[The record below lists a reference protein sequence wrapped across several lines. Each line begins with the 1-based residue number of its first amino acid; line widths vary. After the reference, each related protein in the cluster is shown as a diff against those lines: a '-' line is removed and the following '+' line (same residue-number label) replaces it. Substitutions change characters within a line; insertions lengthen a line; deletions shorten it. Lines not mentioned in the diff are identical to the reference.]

1 MRTYQHRHLLAASLV
16 SAFLVVLPVFAGE
29 RPVADWDFTA
39 GKGDVLHDRSGNG
52 NEGRIHG
59 AQWVKVRQGYAL
71 DFNGSDDYV
80 DCGSHLSLDLRK
92 AVTIE
97 AWVRPHTSPQ
107 VDCGIAGKHF
117 VNYLLTFYKTAYYGY
132 IAGGGNNVAAG
143 AADPDSGIGSW
154 HHVVY
159 SFDGETM
166 KVYVD
171 GRPPQGKT
179 SATKTIPAGGKFYI
193 GCVIGDPAA
202 KDPALASSGFFHGLI
217 GRVRVYNR
225 VLTLEE
231 VRAHC
236 QAEAPR
242 YMDAVSLAQR
252 VALRVAAFPYPAEKV
267 VVAEVDYRR
276 LISVS
281 PEAVVDVQLLARDTG
296 KPAVQARSAK
306 LPKWGRIDF
315 RLNAAGLSPG
325 EHVLRATLKD
335 KGADERAAEVR
346 FRYAMPAPRAPSPE
360 EKIAAPL
367 LAPAGP
373 LTYAF
378 QLARGGGFAL
388 TLEGERYPFESTFSY
403 PRGGENA
410 LRASG
415 KPDRRGE
422 AAWRV
427 TTRKAGADQY
437 TVRARG
443 RHYTVDRRIQLRAGR
458 IAVKDTIRNDSAE
471 AVGLIVRNHLNTAG
485 KRFQESRLAG
495 NKSIG
500 KVPQRS
506 TGAASV
512 FLSRPGLGIGLVPLD
527 DVYIVQ
533 ATCYNEKGLAGVA
546 TQNFALAPRAEY
558 TLEWAVY
565 LNRSG
570 DYFDFTNAVRKDEGR
585 IGRIE
590 GGFDSINHSMQNRR
604 LILTPDQVRLKNL
617 RYGTLSCLAAATDDP
632 AVSIEGIE
640 FMDFPKEMQ
649 VLKETMAELRASY
662 PDIFGM
668 FHVAHSLYATNKPDE
683 KYPDSKVLDG
693 DGEQAVWPD
702 KEYRYITKERQAQ
715 GWRWWIYYPTPGNS
729 FHDALMKSMDVMLDE
744 IGCRGVFWDGMLCAY
759 MGAYTYDG
767 RWDGHSADIDP
778 TTRTIKRK
786 KGSVILLSQPSII
799 QAIRKV
805 QAKGGVVIANNCR
818 ITRTLGR
825 EKIIIVHE
833 SGSADNHLS
842 QTPVGLGGGL
852 LWDETETY
860 RDVVNMLNSGSLYFF
875 INWRRLRGESLATH
889 LYPITCE
896 DVRPGYARGPERIVT
911 TRSGVY
917 GWPGDRALHRV
928 RRFDGRGVPASGGVI
943 TTADASGVRTEL
955 VLAEYE
961 SAVIERIPV
970 SFKTSRPV
978 NVLVGRYDKQGVR
991 MVLNGRGKVVVTVSD
1006 GEFEVRSKVAYLVK
1020 TNDGEMEVTAGTE
1033 SKLSFQLDARGD
1045 CEIALDAA
1053 P

>member
-1 MRTYQHRHLLAASLV
+1 MGRSQAWLTRTLFPVLCLLVPLPV
-16 SAFLVVLPVFAGE
+16 SAAADL
-29 RPVADWDFTA
+29 VADWAFDE
-39 GKGDVLHDRSGNG
+39 GESSVLHDRSGNG
-52 NEGRIHG
+52 NDGRIHG
-59 AQWVKVRQGYAL
+59 AQWVKARQGYAL

-80 DCGSHLSLDLRK
+80 DCGSKSSLDLRG

-97 AWVRPHTSPQ
+97 AWVRPYTSPQ
-107 VDCGIAGKHF
+107 VDCGVAGKHF
-117 VNYLLTFYKTAYYGY
+117 GNYLLTFYKHTYYGY

-143 AADPDSGIGSW
+143 AAGPDSGIGSW

-166 KVYVD
+166 KLYVD
-171 GRPPQGKT
+171 GRPPGAKT
-179 SATKTIPAGGKFYI
+179 SAAKAIPAGGKFYI

-202 KDPALASSGFFHGLI
+202 RDPALASSSFFHGLI
-217 GRVRVYNR
+217 GRVRVYSR

-236 QAEAPR
+236 KAEAPR
-242 YMDAVSLAQR
+242 YMDAASLAQR
-252 VALRVAAFPYPAEKV
+252 VSLRVAAFPYPAEKV

-281 PEAVVDVQLLARDTG
+281 PEAVVDVQLLPRDID
-296 KPAVQARSAK
+296 KPAAQARSAK

-315 RLNAAGLSPG
+315 RLNAADLSPG
-325 EHVLRATLKD
+325 EHVLRAVLR
-335 KGADERAAEVR
+335 DEGTDDRTVEVR
-346 FRYAMPAPRAPSPE
+346 FNYALPSTRLPSPE
-360 EKIAAPL
+360 ERVAAAPPAPAAPL
-367 LAPAGP
+367 E
-373 LTYAF
+373 YAF
-378 QLARGGGFAL
+378 DLASGGGFAL
-388 TLEGERYPFESTFSY
+388 TVAGERYPFESTFSY
-403 PRGGENA
+403 PHGGRNA
-410 LRASG
+410 LLASD

-427 TTRKAGADQY
+427 TKSKAGDGEY
-437 TVRARG
+437 VVRAQG
-443 RHYTVDRRIQLRAGR
+443 RHYTVDRRIQLLAGR
-458 IAVKDTIRNDSAE
+458 IAVKDTIRNGSAE
-471 AVGLIVRNHLNTAG
+471 ALGLIVRNHLNTTG
-485 KRFQESRLAG
+485 ERFRESRLAG

-512 FLSRPGLGIGLVPLD
+512 FLSRPGLGIGLLPLD

-533 ATCYNEKGLAGVA
+533 ATCYNDKGLAGVA
-546 TQNFALAPRAEY
+546 TESFALAPRAEY
-558 TLEWAVY
+558 TLEWSVY
-565 LNRSG
+565 VNGTG

-590 GGFDSINHSMQNRR
+590 GGFDTINHSMQDRR
-604 LILTPDQVRLKNL
+604 LILTPDQARLKNL
-617 RYGTLSCLAAATDDP
+617 RYGMFSCLAAATDDP

-649 VLKETMAELRASY
+649 VLKEKMAELHGSY

-668 FHVAHSLYATNKPDE
+668 FHVAHSLYVTNRPDE
-683 KYPDSKVLDG
+683 KFPDSKVIDYY
-693 DGEQAVWPD
+693 DKQAVWPD

-778 TTRTIKRK
+778 ATMAIKRK
-786 KGSVILLSQPSII
+786 KGSVILLSQPSIL
-799 QAIRKV
+799 QAIGKV
-805 QAKGGVVIANNCR
+805 RAKGGVIVANNCR
-818 ITRTLGR
+818 ITRTLGK

-842 QTPVGLGGGL
+842 QTPVGLGGGI

-911 TRSGVY
+911 TQTGVH
-917 GWPGDRALHRV
+917 GWPEDHRLHLV
-928 RRFDGRGVPASGGVI
+928 RRYDGRGLPMPHAFL
-943 TTADASGVRTEL
+943 TTADGDGVRTEL
-955 VLAEYE
+955 ALGEHE
-961 SAVIERIPV
+961 SAVITPIPAQMV
-970 SFKTSRPV
+970 APSPV
-978 NVLVGRYDKQGVR
+978 NCAVTQYDKAVVR
-991 MVLNGRGKVVVTVSD
+991 AHVNGRGAARLEIRSGQFPVSPGEAFLLKGATTEVARAADNGVLSVPFELD
-1006 GEFEVRSKVAYLVK
+1006 GPV
-1020 TNDGEMEVTAGTE
+1020 
-1033 SKLSFQLDARGD
+1033 
-1045 CEIALDAA
+1045 EIEIWRRE
-1053 P
+1053 